1 VSNRFCDAHERAA
14 AAGTPA
20 PALRL
25 IPAQARWAGRAE
37 YPIALVKFSTKINKF
52 DENQLTGIQ

>member
-1 VSNRFCDAHERAA
+1 VSNRFCHARGQVA
-14 AAGTPA
+14 AAGRPA

-25 IPAQARWAGRAE
+25 IPLDACLAGRAE

-52 DENQLTGIQ
+52 DENQLTKIQ